1 MRPSHACLSHASKS
15 CFQVMLPGIVVTAA
29 SATQIRNQA
38 KRSHFRHRQIPS
50 RMATFAEA
58 FSSIWA
64 ATAALAAAGSWL
76 AAITTMI
83 AVGTLIGAR

>member
-1 MRPSHACLSHASKS
+1 
-15 CFQVMLPGIVVTAA
+15 
-29 SATQIRNQA
+29 
-38 KRSHFRHRQIPS
+38 
-50 RMATFAEA
+50 MATFAEA

-64 ATAALAAAGSWL
+64 ATAALAAGGSWL

>member
-1 MRPSHACLSHASKS
+1 
-15 CFQVMLPGIVVTAA
+15 MLPGIVITAA
-29 SATQIRNQA
+29 SAMQIQPWFRNQA
-38 KRSHFRHRQIPS
+38 KRSHFRRRQIPS

-76 AAITTMI
+76 AAITTML

>member
-1 MRPSHACLSHASKS
+1 
-15 CFQVMLPGIVVTAA
+15 
-29 SATQIRNQA
+29 
-38 KRSHFRHRQIPS
+38 
-50 RMATFAEA
+50 MATFAEA

-83 AVGTLIGAR
+83 AVGTLIGARRSTRGNFQGGLPLVAARPILAARWIAARMRT

>member
-1 MRPSHACLSHASKS
+1 MLLSHASKS
-15 CFQVMLPGIVVTAA
+15 CFPGIVIAAA
-29 SATQIRNQA
+29 SATQIQPWFRNQA
-38 KRSHFRHRQIPS
+38 KRSHFRRRQIPS